1 MNTRFL
7 ETFLWVARLKSFSAA
22 AEKLNSTQ
30 AAISN
35 RIASLERELGVRLF
49 ERDPRMVRLTT
60 EGERALKRAE
70 DIVRLSRELCLDMG
84 GDQSLKGR
92 VSIGTIDSI
101 VYSWLPRLIATLH
114 SRYPGISVDLEV
126 DTSLTVSHLLLKR
139 QIDLALIVGPI
150 YGSDLV
156 NINVGTLATAWYAAP
171 QLGLGGRRLDLGEVM
186 AHPFFGYSKGSH
198 PYHAMMQQLRAAGL
212 DLEDLRIFNTNSVA
226 TNIRMALDGVGVAN
240 LPRVA
245 VRDRVER
252 GELIELDIDMQTQ
265 PLILHAVYLGHLDN
279 PLPATIAAMAA
290 EIAEAFAV
298 DVCDAS

>member
-22 AEKLNSTQ
+22 AERLNSTQ

-49 ERDPRMVRLTT
+49 ERDPRMVRLTA

-92 VSIGTIDSI
+92 LSIGTIDSI
-101 VYSWLPRLIATLH
+101 VYSWLPRLITMLH
-114 SRYPGISVDLEV
+114 TRYPGVSLDLEV
-126 DTSLTVSHLLLKR
+126 DTSLAVSHLLLKR

-156 NINVGTLATAWYAAP
+156 NMDLGTLTTGWFAAP
-171 QLGLGGRRLDLGEVM
+171 GLGLSGRKLDLAEAL

-198 PYHAMMQQLRAAGL
+198 PYHAMMQQLRTAGL
-212 DLEDLRIFNTNSVA
+212 ELDDLRIFNTNSVA
-226 TNIRMALDGVGVAN
+226 TNVRMALDGVGIAN
-240 LPRVA
+240 LPHIA
-245 VRDRVER
+245 VRDHVAR
-252 GELIELDIDMQTQ
+252 GELVELDVNMQAP
-265 PLILHAVYLGHLDN
+265 PLVLHAAYLGHLDN

-290 EIAEAFAV
+290 EVAASFA
-298 DVCDAS
+298 SQTENPS